1 MYISNLVFIP
11 LVIIWVIC
19 LISSLRLDNMKKEKI
34 DEKFRVIKRTISYII
49 FTISTFAHL
58 ILMFATN
65 TQEAIIADIIQMAI
79 LIPISIIFF
88 YINKTKKLGE

>member
-1 MYISNLVFIP
+1 
-11 LVIIWVIC
+11 
-19 LISSLRLDNMKKEKI
+19 MKKEKI

-58 ILMFATN
+58 ILMLTN
-65 TQEAIIADIIQMAI
+65 VQETIIADIIQMVI
-79 LIPISIIFF
+79 LIPTSIIFF